1 MAQANF
7 VVYTDKKKYEM
18 GRCLELLS
26 VKGYL
31 GLLAMFIVGLLSFW
45 LTVTLILSWVMRSKY
60 LFPITNLSIRPAALL
75 AETMAGA
82 SGGGPLARY
91 GINVGSMVVMWA
103 LRFMQIRLQALRAN
117 SC

>member
-1 MAQANF
+1 
-7 VVYTDKKKYEM
+7 M
-18 GRCLELLS
+18 GRCWEILS

-31 GLLAMFIVGLLSFW
+31 GLMAMFIVGLLSFW

-60 LFPITNLSIRPAALL
+60 LFPIPNLSIRPAALL
-75 AETMAGA
+75 AETMVGA

-91 GINVGSMVVMWA
+91 GINVVTWA
-103 LRFMQIRLQALRAN
+103 LRFMQSRIQALRAN